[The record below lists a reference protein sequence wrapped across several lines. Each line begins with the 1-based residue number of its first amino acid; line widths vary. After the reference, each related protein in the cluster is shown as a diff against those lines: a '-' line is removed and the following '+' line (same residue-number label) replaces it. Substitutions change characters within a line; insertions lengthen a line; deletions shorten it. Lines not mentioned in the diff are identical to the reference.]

1 MPTMRRKTNMNPYH
15 EHHIVR
21 IRRKVTRSRYLN
33 KAVYKH
39 SRHELTIPAKYEDL
53 VEAFMCKD
61 LNIEAKQE
69 NNTLVIEAKTVE
81 RAGQSI

>member
-33 KAVYKH
+33 KAVYKY
-39 SRHELTIPAKYEDL
+39 SRYELTIPAKY
-53 VEAFMCKD
+53 KD
-61 LNIEAKQE
+61 LTVEAKQE
-69 NNTLVIEAKTVE
+69 DNALIIVARPAE
-81 RAGQSI
+81 RFGSE